1 MDKQQQLFTKAKHN
15 MKSTLSQLK
24 LEKMYWMPYSNTVT
38 PKDFP
43 KKQYATMENNFL
55 IKTLITFAK
64 NNGITMKHRAL
75 ATPATQGLI
84 KQSNRTFK
92 EDMHNLIVATATKGS
107 G

>member
-1 MDKQQQLFTKAKHN
+1 
-15 MKSTLSQLK
+15 
-24 LEKMYWMPYSNTVT
+24 MPNSNTFT

-43 KKQYATMENNFL
+43 KKTVCNNGKYLKKKKNIDNFC
-55 IKTLITFAK
+55 K

-75 ATPATQGLI
+75 GTPATQGLI
-84 KQSNRTFK
+84 KQSNRTCK